1 MSVYLLDISTLF
13 RIPTLGIPYATFYNR
28 VCDKKHTKKKL
39 KNKLKFLKK
48 IPIKNIEQL
57 ITTNNKR
64 YTMLTIKNQL
74 NNLDYV
80 KTQIESQIQNTSI
93 KLYRVCLEDIL
104 NKILFYELNMI
115 SMESIDRSINS
126 FNDLLED
133 IKVNGFPEIFN

>member
-1 MSVYLLDISTLF
+1 
-13 RIPTLGIPYATFYNR
+13 
-28 VCDKKHTKKKL
+28 
-39 KNKLKFLKK
+39 
-48 IPIKNIEQL
+48 
-57 ITTNNKR
+57 
-64 YTMLTIKNQL
+64 MLTIKNQL

-104 NKILFYELNMI
+104 NQILFYELNMV

-133 IKVNGFPEIFN
+133 VKLNGFPEIFD

>member
-1 MSVYLLDISTLF
+1 
-13 RIPTLGIPYATFYNR
+13 
-28 VCDKKHTKKKL
+28 
-39 KNKLKFLKK
+39 
-48 IPIKNIEQL
+48 
-57 ITTNNKR
+57 
-64 YTMLTIKNQL
+64 MLTIKNQL

-104 NKILFYELNMI
+104 NQILFYELNMV

-133 IKVNGFPEIFN
+133 VKVNGFPEIFD